1 MDAAVIFFLFVEI
14 VLYTFQSFLGRSY
27 AEHYPGSSGD
37 GASVLTVCNGLAAAL
52 MSFALAGFSFEWDA
66 LTVILGVCN
75 ALMLFLYNVS
85 LVTASKTGPYSVLMV
100 FMIAGGILI
109 PTGTAA
115 FFGEYPSIGKLLS
128 VLAVLIG
135 VYLVSQK
142 GMEAYTDKR
151 IFYLACTGLALCN
164 GAYGSLLNAQQQLT
178 GEALKNEMVCVTF
191 FGSMLFSALYVL
203 YQKRGSIGKTFRQTK
218 KSGFYLASC
227 AFVSACAVS
236 FMVRLIAMVGNV
248 TVLYTFDNTGVLL
261 VSVILSWLFL
271 KEKLTAKNVVG
282 CILMCAALIG
292 VSVL

>member
-1 MDAAVIFFLFVEI
+1 MA
-14 VLYTFQSFLGRSY
+14 
-27 AEHYPGSSGD
+27 
-37 GASVLTVCNGLAAAL
+37 
-52 MSFALAGFSFEWDA
+52 
-66 LTVILGVCN
+66 
-75 ALMLFLYNVS
+75 
-85 LVTASKTGPYSVLMV
+85 
-100 FMIAGGILI
+100 
-109 PTGTAA
+109 
-115 FFGEYPSIGKLLS
+115 
-128 VLAVLIG
+128 AVLIG

-142 GMEAYTDKR
+142 GVEAYTDKR
-151 IFYLACTGLALCN
+151 VFYLACTGLALCN

-178 GEALKNEMVCVTF
+178 GEDLKNEMVCVTF

-203 YQKRGSIGKTFRQTK
+203 YQKRGSFGKTFRQTK

-282 CILMCAALIG
+282 CTLMCAALIG